1 MNKRGKVA
9 PSNPS
14 PNSFMQQS
22 ERKSS
27 RTRSPRGRSPSG
39 RTSRW
44 PCKDYFRGTCN
55 NSFCEK
61 WHPPECLFYKTKSGC
76 RFGEKCSFAHR
87 QVDEQPTKRS
97 KKNDDKSAVAM
108 LKKGNWQ
115 EREPVTDECHDR
127 PGKPGKKDDKKL
139 GQNSSKCQ
147 SSDARQL
154 GCVFQD
160 MTPPKSVLRKGT
172 DMPKPIQR
180 VKFTKAIARHT
191 KIRDQNP
198 SLGYI
203 CPGEPHERSPNAP
216 KFEDRSQ
223 EETEWQEQ
231 GAREAAWK
239 LAKNVLKLKEHQRA
253 TFFSPSKNRCLPAS
267 TLKPEEREFVVDSG
281 ASMQMI
287 SKKDLSDAEMDTLTK
302 SCSPTIVITANGEV
316 QTHEEAI
323 VYVKELDIFLT
334 MKVLDNTP
342 AVLSL
347 GKLCDE
353 NGYSYEWINGQKP
366 HLIKDGIR
374 IICNTENFVPIVVPG
389 LSSSSSA
396 SSSTSRTPMKQESH
410 SSSSSS
416 SSSSSPTVGEI
427 PVREREDA
435 PNSDI
440 SPVPVSELVDDRSGK
455 PEQIQANKIPKQNK
469 KETTI
474 ERGNPCDSE
483 IPEWLQE
490 FRENL
495 VDDEI
500 PLQGGSH
507 ASSSHEVSLE
517 PTTKRRGDLGKHN
530 VHTHFPKDRNCE
542 ICKRTKITRAPCR
555 RRNGEAVPRAANFGD
570 LITADHK
577 VLSDNCESRNN
588 HRYAVVVQDLATQ
601 WIQAYPCKNKTS
613 QETQRSLQ
621 KFLEPERK
629 PKVIYTDT
637 SLEFG
642 KVCEDLS
649 WNHCTS
655 TPHRSE
661 TNGIAER
668 AVRRVKEG
676 TSAVLLQSGLNES
689 WWADSMEC
697 YTYLRNVTDLLSDG
711 KTPYER
717 RFGQPFKGP
726 IIPFGSLVE
735 YHPITAKDQSRIHQ
749 FGKKVLPGLFLGYA
763 LYAGGIWKGDVL
775 VADLEELETMDASEI
790 YCERLNAKEET
801 FPKEKGEFIFP
812 IADGRIKHLGGDQDL
827 RTSTLIRDHPIR
839 GEGYADFLGES
850 EGSLPQPHDSLPDA
864 GEAIND
870 FWSMSGSFV
879 YRHHVE
885 PRVKLYS
892 PREESFPI
900 PLQYN

>member
-1 MNKRGKVA
+1 MA
-9 PSNPS
+9 L
-14 PNSFMQQS
+14 
-22 ERKSS
+22 
-27 RTRSPRGRSPSG
+27 
-39 RTSRW
+39 
-44 PCKDYFRGTCN
+44 CKDYLGGTCN

-61 WHPPECLFYKTKSGC
+61 WHTPECLFYKTKSGC
-76 RFGEKCSFAHR
+76 RFGEKCSYAHR

-97 KKNDDKSAVAM
+97 KKNDVL
-108 LKKGNWQ
+108 LKKGDWQ
-115 EREPVTDECHDR
+115 ERGPVTDQCHDR
-127 PGKPGKKDDKKL
+127 SGKPDKRSDKKL
-139 GQNSSKCQ
+139 GQKSSKRR

-160 MTPPKSVLRKGT
+160 MTPPKSILRKCT
-172 DMPKPIQR
+172 DMQKPIQR
-180 VKFTKAIARHT
+180 VKFTKVIASHT

-203 CPGEPHERSPNAP
+203 CPGEPHERGPNAP
-216 KFEDRSQ
+216 EFEDRSQ
-223 EETEWQEQ
+223 EETEWQERC
-231 GAREAAWK
+231 AREAAWR
-239 LAKNVLKLKEHQRA
+239 LAKSVLKLKQHHRA
-253 TFFSPSKNRCLPAS
+253 AFFSPWENRCLPAS

-281 ASMQMI
+281 ASMHMI
-287 SKKDLSDAEMDTLTK
+287 SKKDLSDAEINTLTK
-302 SCSPTIVITANGEV
+302 SCSPTMVITANGEV

-334 MKVLDNTP
+334 MKVLENTP

-353 NGYSYEWINGQKP
+353 NGYSYEWIHGQKP

-374 IICNTENFVPIVVPG
+374 INCNTENVVPIVVPG
-389 LSSSSSA
+389 LSSSSSG
-396 SSSTSRTPMKQESH
+396 SSSTLSTPMKQESH

-427 PVREREDA
+427 QVREREDA
-435 PNSDI
+435 TNSHI
-440 SPVPVSELVDDRSGK
+440 SPVPMSNLVDDGSGR
-455 PEQIQANKIPKQNK
+455 PE
-469 KETTI
+469 ETTI
-474 ERGNPCDSE
+474 ERNNPSDSE

-500 PLQGGSH
+500 PLHGGSR

-517 PTTKRRGDLGKHN
+517 PTTKRREDLGLHS
-530 VHTHFPKDRNCE
+530 VCTHFPKDRNCE

-555 RRNGEAVPRAANFGD
+555 RRNGEAVPRAANFGE
-570 LITADHK
+570 LLTADHK
-577 VLSDNCESRNN
+577 VQSDNCESRNN

-629 PKVIYTDT
+629 PKVIHTDN

-642 KVCEDLS
+642 KACEDLS

-661 TNGIAER
+661 TDGIAER

-697 YTYLRNVTDLLSDG
+697 YTYLRNVTDLFSDG

-717 RFGQPFKGP
+717 RFGQPLRGP
-726 IIPFGSLVE
+726 IIPFGSLFE

-749 FGKKVLPGLFLGYA
+749 FGKKVLPGLFFGYA
-763 LYAGGIWKGDVL
+763 LYARRIWKGDVL
-775 VADLEELETMDASEI
+775 IADLEELETMDASEM
-790 YCERLNAKEET
+790 YLKRLNAKEAI
-801 FPKEKGEFIFP
+801 FPKQGEFIFSNRRWTNQNP
-812 IADGRIKHLGGDQDL
+812 LEE
-827 RTSTLIRDHPIR
+827 IR
-839 GEGYADFLGES
+839 
-850 EGSLPQPHDSLPDA
+850 
-864 GEAIND
+864 N
-870 FWSMSGSFV
+870 
-879 YRHHVE
+879 
-885 PRVKLYS
+885 
-892 PREESFPI
+892 
-900 PLQYN
+900 